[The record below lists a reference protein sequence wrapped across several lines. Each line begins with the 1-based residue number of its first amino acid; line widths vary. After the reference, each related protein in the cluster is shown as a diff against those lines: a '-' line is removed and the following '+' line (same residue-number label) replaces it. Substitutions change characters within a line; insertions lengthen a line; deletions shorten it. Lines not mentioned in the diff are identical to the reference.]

1 MAPDSARLFSLLFIA
16 AVALSVALKL
26 WLLMRQARHVAA
38 HRDRVPGRFAE
49 RISLADHQK
58 AADYTQAKI
67 RLAIPSLAIE
77 TIVLLLLTLGGGLQ
91 WLHEL
96 ASGVVDGNL
105 YGLLLVGATL
115 FLLSLADLPVSIWR
129 QFVVEARFGF
139 NRMTPRLFVA
149 DLAKQTALSI
159 VLGAPLLYVVLF
171 LMGSMGD
178 RWWLFVWIVWAAFN
192 LLMLWAYPA
201 FIAPL
206 FNKFTPLDNPTLR
219 ERIEALLDRCGF
231 RSSGLFIM
239 DGSKRSAHGNAY
251 FTGLGRNKRIVFFDT
266 LIDRLSPQEAEAVLA
281 HELGHF
287 HHRHVVKR
295 VLVMFGAALVF
306 LFVLAQLMNTGWFF
320 AGLGVAQGNTALALL
335 LFALALPPFLF
346 PLSPLGSLLS
356 RRHEYEA
363 DRYAARNASPD
374 MLVSALV
381 KLYQDNAATL
391 TPDPVYSSFYDSHPP
406 ATLRIRALES
416 PSPQATN

>member
-26 WLLMRQARHVAA
+26 WLLARQAKHVAT
-38 HRDRVPGRFAE
+38 HRDRVPERFAE

-67 RLAIPSLAIE
+67 RLALPALAIE
-77 TIVLLLLTLGGGLQ
+77 TTLLLLLTLGGGLQ
-91 WLHEL
+91 WLHEHVSL
-96 ASGVVDGNL
+96 AFDGHGYGVA
-105 YGLLLVGATL
+105 LVGVTL
-115 FLLSLADLPVSIWR
+115 FLLSIADLPVTIWR

-139 NRMTPRLFVA
+139 NRTTPRLFTV
-149 DLAKQTALSI
+149 DLAKQAALSI
-159 VLGAPLLYVVLF
+159 LLGAPLLYVVLV
-171 LMGSMGD
+171 LMASMGEQ
-178 RWWLFVWIVWAAFN
+178 WWLYVWGVWAAFN

-206 FNKFTPLDNPTLR
+206 FNKFTPLEDASLR
-219 ERIEALLDRCGF
+219 ERIESLLGRCGF
-231 RSSGLFIM
+231 RSSGLFVM

-266 LIDRLSPQEAEAVLA
+266 LIERLSPQETEAVLA

-287 HHRHVVKR
+287 HHRHVIKR
-295 VLVMFGAALVF
+295 VLIMFGAALAF
-306 LFVLAQLMNTGWFF
+306 LFALAQLMDTDWFF

-406 ATLRIRALES
+406 AALRIRALES
-416 PSPQATN
+416 PLPQASS